1 MTRKKVEYLFSYKEH
16 IPVVKR
22 DNISTLDNF
31 LVTET
36 SIYCSL
42 GQNEDEFQNF
52 YPKIDALLSN
62 VNDEFQICCHR

>member
-1 MTRKKVEYLFSYKEH
+1 MTRKKVEYVFSYKEH

-31 LVTET
+31 LVTEICSKYGKCFLT

-42 GQNEDEFQNF
+42 SQNQDEFQNSAQKLIHF
-52 YPKIDALLSN
+52 S
-62 VNDEFQICCHR
+62 VT